1 MDPIKALLALLVVF
15 IVMYLIVWY
24 QGAQRKKD
32 EGLPGTR
39 ELGIGFVTNFF
50 DTLGIGSY
58 APTTSMFKAW
68 KMVRDEWIPGTL
80 TVGHTLPTVTQAFIY
95 IGSVS
100 VDVTTLFSMIGAAV
114 VGAFF
119 GAKVVASWPRRK
131 VQVGMGSALLVA
143 AALFAARNLGLISIG
158 GTAEGV
164 SGVMLLVALIGNL
177 ALGAL
182 MTIGIGLYAPCMIL
196 ISFLGMNER
205 AAFPI
210 MMGSCAF
217 LMPGASKPFVDKGSY
232 NLKAALGL
240 AVGGVPAV
248 LIAAFIV
255 KSLDLDALRWVVAV
269 VVLYTG
275 IAMLRSAIQEAKQG
289 AA

>member
-1 MDPIKALLALLVVF
+1 MDPITALLVLLGLFTVF
-15 IVMYLIVWY
+15 YLFTVY
-24 QGAQRKKD
+24 QGAKKKRA
-32 EGLPGTR
+32 EGVPGAL
-39 ELGIGFVTNFF
+39 EVGIGFVTNFF

-68 KMVRDEWIPGTL
+68 KLVKDEWIPGTL
-80 TVGHTLPTVTQAFIY
+80 NIGHTLPTVVQAFIY
-95 IGSVS
+95 IGAVA
-100 VDVTTLFSMIGAAV
+100 VDVTTLFSMIAAAV

-119 GAKVVASWPRRK
+119 GARVVASWPRRT
-131 VQVGMGSALLVA
+131 VQIAMGSALLVA
-143 AALFAARNLGLISIG
+143 AVLFAARNLGYLTIG
-158 GTAEGV
+158 GTADGV
-164 SGVMLLVALIGNL
+164 SGVMLVVAIVVNL

-217 LMPGASKPFVDKGSY
+217 LMTGATKPFVDRGSFS
-232 NLKAALGL
+232 LKAALGL
-240 AVGGVPAV
+240 AIGGIPAV
-248 LIAAFIV
+248 VIAAYIV
-255 KSLDLDALRWVVAV
+255 KSLNLDTLRWVVAV

-275 IAMLRSAIQEAKQG
+275 VTMLRSARQEAKQS
-289 AA
+289 